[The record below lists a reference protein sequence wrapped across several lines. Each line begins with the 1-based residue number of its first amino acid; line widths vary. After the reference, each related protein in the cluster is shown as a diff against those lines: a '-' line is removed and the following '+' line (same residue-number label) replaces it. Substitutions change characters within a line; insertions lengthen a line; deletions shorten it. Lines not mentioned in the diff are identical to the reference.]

1 MKKICMTLIK
11 EFNSQNLLYKILK
24 SSFIHKKRIKKIES
38 FEIKVLFI
46 IYLYIFK
53 FIYIYI
59 YNNKNKL

>member
-53 FIYIYI
+53 FIYI
-59 YNNKNKL
+59 